1 MPQPFTTLVV
11 QDGTAVYALQPN
23 TDRTDLPGTFTHK
36 LTGNHGITYG
46 TWIPTSGRAVR
57 VRRPGW
63 STSYGVHGTFYVQD
77 SLEAPWTPYVK
88 GWSANAAAY

>member
-11 QDGTAVYALQPN
+11 QNGSAVYALQRN
-23 TDRTDLPGTFTHK
+23 TDRTDLPSTFTHK
-36 LTGNHGITYG
+36 LTGNTGVVYG

-63 STSYGVHGTFYVQD
+63 SGRYGVHGKFYVQE
-77 SLEAPWTPYVK
+77 STGAPWELHVT
-88 GWSANAAAY
+88 GWSA